1 MRTYESINSK
11 LLLLFGPLV
20 PPATPLEHKIAVTQ
34 QNLIVRTAPLSAI
47 ITAANALLIAITMWP
62 YIPSPI
68 LLVWIVFMLSFSA
81 LSVSLWYRFANR
93 PLPNKASGE
102 FLLKTEAMAAAMGAA
117 WGALKFGLV
126 TSSVEAN
133 LFFMLVAA
141 GTAAGFCA
149 IASQMPRVA
158 VRFSSFALLPILI
171 ATVMES
177 DEFGPAIIVLGLA
190 LYISLAKGSLYSF
203 AQLRELVTSSIDAR
217 EAQRDLLNAVESIS
231 DAFAIYD
238 ENGKPQL
245 TNSSFRKWFDEGW
258 AAQLGD
264 DGVEQRIAGNRW
276 VIHSVSERPVGG
288 WVSVHRDIT
297 GLKERERDLHVA
309 RREAEE
315 ASVAKGRFLSTMSHE
330 LRTPLNIIN
339 GFSKLMT
346 RRSNVPLD
354 ETTVREYG
362 DCIHEA
368 GEHLLK
374 VINDIIEFSEAGSG
388 ATSYDPVPVDPK
400 SLLASAVSLAVGF
413 NRTGSLDG
421 IRVSVS
427 PALGELIVDEM
438 AIRRVLISLVSNAIR
453 FGGSPLVVTIRA
465 HVRDDGC
472 PVISVSDNGGGL
484 SPDEIEQVFRPF
496 FQCDRHRGG
505 DFAGTGLGLT
515 ISRQLAHLHGGDI
528 VMRSRPGKGTTAALI
543 LPAATHLQ
551 AGSKQ
556 PASRQ
561 AA

>member
-1 MRTYESINSK
+1 
-11 LLLLFGPLV
+11 
-20 PPATPLEHKIAVTQ
+20 
-34 QNLIVRTAPLSAI
+34 
-47 ITAANALLIAITMWP
+47 
-62 YIPSPI
+62 
-68 LLVWIVFMLSFSA
+68 
-81 LSVSLWYRFANR
+81 
-93 PLPNKASGE
+93 
-102 FLLKTEAMAAAMGAA
+102 
-117 WGALKFGLV
+117 
-126 TSSVEAN
+126 
-133 LFFMLVAA
+133 
-141 GTAAGFCA
+141 
-149 IASQMPRVA
+149 
-158 VRFSSFALLPILI
+158 
-171 ATVMES
+171 
-177 DEFGPAIIVLGLA
+177 
-190 LYISLAKGSLYSF
+190 
-203 AQLRELVTSSIDAR
+203 
-217 EAQRDLLNAVESIS
+217 
-231 DAFAIYD
+231 
-238 ENGKPQL
+238 
-245 TNSSFRKWFDEGW
+245 
-258 AAQLGD
+258 
-264 DGVEQRIAGNRW
+264 
-276 VIHSVSERPVGG
+276 
-288 WVSVHRDIT
+288 
-297 GLKERERDLHVA
+297 
-309 RREAEE
+309 
-315 ASVAKGRFLSTMSHE
+315 MSHE

-453 FGGSPLVVTIRA
+453 FGGSPLAVTIRA

-528 VMRSRPGKGTTAALI
+528 VMRSR
-543 LPAATHLQ
+543 
-551 AGSKQ
+551 
-556 PASRQ
+556 
-561 AA
+561 